1 MPRPLVRYGG
11 MTQRNV
17 EIIETIVLKVQGMS
31 CDACVRHV
39 TRALEGMRGVSQVD
53 VSLKQASA
61 TVEYEPAKVDVQ
73 ALQAAIRDAGYAAA
87 PGRASCCCSTKSDTT
102 VGGLNA

>member
-17 EIIETIVLKVQGMS
+17 EIIETVVLKVQGMS

-39 TRALEGMRGVSQVD
+39 TRALEGMRGVSHVD
-53 VSLKQASA
+53 VSLKEASA
-61 TVEYEPAKVDVQ
+61 TVEYEPTKVDVQ
-73 ALQAAIRDAGYAAA
+73 ALQAAIRDAGYVAA
-87 PGRASCCCSTKSDTT
+87 PRWASCCCSTESDTT
-102 VGGLNA
+102 IVRINA

>member
-1 MPRPLVRYGG
+1 
-11 MTQRNV
+11 V

-39 TRALEGMRGVSQVD
+39 TRALEGIRGVSHVD
-53 VSLKQASA
+53 VSLKDASA

-87 PGRASCCCSTKSDTT
+87 ARRASCCCSTKSDAAI
-102 VGGLNA
+102 GRSNA